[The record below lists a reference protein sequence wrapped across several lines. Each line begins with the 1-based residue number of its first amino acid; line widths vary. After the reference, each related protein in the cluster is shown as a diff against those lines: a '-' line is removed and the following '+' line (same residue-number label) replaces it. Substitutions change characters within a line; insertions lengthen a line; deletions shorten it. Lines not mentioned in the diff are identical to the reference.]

1 MSLYVDWN
9 VELERVFR
17 SVQNVLTEAPALA
30 LPNLSE
36 PFSLYISEERDCFR
50 TPYSDLKSSSTP
62 SRLPIKE
69 LNLVAK
75 VGPPCLGILAAL
87 ALLLKEAL
95 KFTFNQSLTI
105 YTLHQVINI
114 LHAKAPH

>member
-1 MSLYVDWN
+1 MSLYVDRN

-69 LNLVAK
+69 PRSGSKSRASLFRNSS
-75 VGPPCLGILAAL
+75 CLS
-87 ALLLKEAL
+87 
-95 KFTFNQSLTI
+95 FTFKGSLKI
-105 YTLHQVINI
+105 YF
-114 LHAKAPH
+114 